1 MTEEDGITKNEDCGC
16 GGGGEDHDD
25 FNNNH
30 LVSKHLAENKEVR
43 LAELFDLLSAEIK
56 SK

>member
-16 GGGGEDHDD
+16 GGGGEDHD
-25 FNNNH
+25 NNH

>member
-1 MTEEDGITKNEDCGC
+1 MELQKMRTAVVVIVVKK
-16 GGGGEDHDD
+16 DHDD

-43 LAELFDLLSAEIK
+43 LAELFDLLSAEIQNK
-56 SK
+56 

>member
-1 MTEEDGITKNEDCGC
+1 MKMENNIEDGGC
-16 GGGGEDHDD
+16 GGGVEGNEDHDD
-25 FNNNH
+25 FNNDH

>member
-1 MTEEDGITKNEDCGC
+1 MEKNIKEGGG

-30 LVSKHLAENKEVR
+30 LVSKHLAENKKVR

>member
-1 MTEEDGITKNEDCGC
+1 MTDEENEDGGC
-16 GGGGEDHDD
+16 GGGGEDPDD